1 MFVTMMKAKLHR
13 ATVTQ
18 ADLDYE
24 GSIAIDRDLLDAS
37 GILPHEQVDV
47 LNITTGARFT
57 TYAIEAP
64 RGSRTIGVN
73 GAAARLVQ
81 AGDKVIVVT
90 YCQMDA
96 SYSRSACVTVARCS
110 FAFIIVTSMG
120 TWSNPVMLQAR
131 AYRALRPWVQLHR
144 SNRLT
149 QSCGN
154 PWPPSVVTL
163 TALHRRPPWPSTS
176 TPLPANPSP
185 SRG

>member
-1 MFVTMMKAKLHR
+1 MRRSIEWCAATQAIDGAGSNPYMSCLRAGAIAPRHFRTALPMLVTMMKAKLHR

-64 RGSRTIGVN
+64 RGSKVIGVN

-81 AGDKVIVVT
+81 KNDKVIVVT
-90 YCQMDA
+90 YCQLDA
-96 SYSRSACVTVARCS
+96 AEARNY
-110 FAFIIVTSMG
+110 APNVVLLDDGNAIK
-120 TWSNPVMLQAR
+120 R
-131 AYRALRPWVQLHR
+131 AA
-144 SNRLT
+144 
-149 QSCGN
+149 
-154 PWPPSVVTL
+154 
-163 TALHRRPPWPSTS
+163 
-176 TPLPANPSP
+176 
-185 SRG
+185 